1 MQYSEMSKE
10 ELLTLQAELNQ
21 QYAEAKA
28 KGLNLDMS
36 RGKPSATQL
45 NVSLDL
51 LDAINAS
58 SDLKAENGTDCRNYG
73 VLLNPTIP
81 NLTNCINASHC
92 VSFIFNRNNLHKIK
106 SIIFS
111 IISHKF
117 IAFSLSFSCL
127 FQSFFSLT
135 ISLNILSIISLNS
148 SSTESSFNDIAAS

>member
-45 NVSLDL
+45 NVSLGL

-58 SDLKAENGTDCRNYG
+58 SDLKAENGTDCEKLWCIRRNSG
-73 VLLNPTIP
+73 
-81 NLTNCINASHC
+81 S
-92 VSFIFNRNNLHKIK
+92 
-106 SIIFS
+106 
-111 IISHKF
+111 
-117 IAFSLSFSCL
+117 
-127 FQSFFSLT
+127 
-135 ISLNILSIISLNS
+135 
-148 SSTESSFNDIAAS
+148 